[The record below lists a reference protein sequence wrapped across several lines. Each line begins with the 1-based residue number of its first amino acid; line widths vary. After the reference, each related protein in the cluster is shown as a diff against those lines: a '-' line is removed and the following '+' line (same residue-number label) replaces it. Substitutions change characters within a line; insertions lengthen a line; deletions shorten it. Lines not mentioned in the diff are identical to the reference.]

1 MSKILVDQ
9 IRSNS
14 ASADA
19 ITLDGSGNVTYPANA
34 TCSGTATGFG
44 VGMGATETQGYQNL
58 KIYTTAN
65 NSTVI
70 TCDNVILEN
79 SSGALIKVSSVNVT
93 LDATTTGANGL
104 DTGSLATQKPYY
116 VYIINNGSTTA
127 SLASL
132 SSTSPTLPS
141 GYTYKARVGAIST
154 TLTNTSL
161 NQGLQVNS
169 NYMLMEQ
176 ATNSTTTRIKSDSG
190 GYTDVQIGLLSVP
203 ATAASWHAAIQTYGA
218 TTAGTDHAWKLAGKA
233 SGYFQPVY
241 SIYHVTANGIGDLRF
256 RIMDIPILEFSS
268 GVPQTYMSTNS
279 NTGPNY
285 HIHCFGWRY

>member
-1 MSKILVDQ
+1 MSRILVDQ
-9 IRSNS
+9 VRSNS

-19 ITLDGSGNVTYPANA
+19 ITLDGSGNVTFPANA

-241 SIYHVTANGIGDLRF
+241 SIYPVSYTHLTLPTKA
-256 RIMDIPILEFSS
+256 
-268 GVPQTYMSTNS
+268 
-279 NTGPNY
+279 
-285 HIHCFGWRY
+285 

>member
-1 MSKILVDQ
+1 
-9 IRSNS
+9 
-14 ASADA
+14 
-19 ITLDGSGNVTYPANA
+19 
-34 TCSGTATGFG
+34 
-44 VGMGATETQGYQNL
+44 
-58 KIYTTAN
+58 
-65 NSTVI
+65 
-70 TCDNVILEN
+70 
-79 SSGALIKVSSVNVT
+79 
-93 LDATTTGANGL
+93 
-104 DTGSLATQKPYY
+104 
-116 VYIINNGSTTA
+116 
-127 SLASL
+127 
-132 SSTSPTLPS
+132 
-141 GYTYKARVGAIST
+141 
-154 TLTNTSL
+154 
-161 NQGLQVNS
+161 
-169 NYMLMEQ
+169 MLMEQ

-190 GYTDVQIGLLSVP
+190 AYTDVQIGLLSVP